1 MRSGA
6 VPKWFSN
13 PGGDLGTRASA
24 VAVALLVQ
32 LALLAALLNGL
43 AVTGAAT
50 SAIRMAPPATA
61 VFDVP
66 ISPPVEPQPKPSP
79 ESHSAAGKAAPEG
92 PRARPREVSAPR
104 PRIRIAAQPAPAVS
118 SKGMENRSGA
128 ASSGEGTGGG
138 GTGSGTGS
146 GGSGDGAGAGAA
158 RKAEKIAGDIRSTRD
173 YPSAG
178 RAQRLG
184 RSVVIAVTVG
194 ADGRP
199 VACRIARPSGNAEA
213 DRITCELAMDRFRF
227 RPAIDRA
234 GNPIA
239 SVYGWE
245 QRWFAP

>member
-13 PGGDLGTRASA
+13 PGGGLGTRALA
-24 VAVALLVQ
+24 VAAALLVQ

-43 AVTGAAT
+43 AATGTMRTTPPVTAA
-50 SAIRMAPPATA
+50 
-61 VFDVP
+61 FDVP
-66 ISPPVEPQPKPSP
+66 ISPPVEPQPKPST
-79 ESHSAAGKAAPEG
+79 ESNNKAGKAAPEA
-92 PRARPREVSAPR
+92 PRAKPREVSAPR
-104 PRIRIAAQPAPAVS
+104 PRIRVESQPAPPVS
-118 SKGMENRSGA
+118 SKGTQNRSGA

-146 GGSGDGAGAGAA
+146 GGSGNGAGAGAGV
-158 RKAEKIAGDIRSTRD
+158 KAEKIAGDIRSTRD

-199 VACRIARPSGNAEA
+199 MGCRIARPSGNAEA

-239 SVYGWE
+239 STYGWE